1 MKERPLLLWV
11 DLTEGEHEPAL
22 PGGAEERCTIHV
34 IYDYGQINAVIDALD
49 PDVLCFEYHY
59 PSDAGLTALARTKR
73 DYPKIPIIMVT
84 VYHSEALAVWA
95 LRTRVWDYLVKPFST
110 EDLLRSAV
118 SLFRVC
124 RAQEKASS
132 SREVILP
139 LHDFAYMRNHLKGG
153 EKIIVKAQSYIL
165 QHLSENVQL
174 SDVARYCYISHTH
187 LSRLFREI
195 GGTTFKEFVL
205 QTRIRRAVE
214 LLAVP
219 DITVTSICYDVGFRD
234 ASHFGRVFKRYVG
247 MCPSAYR
254 KTLLDNKRNA
264 PQFLRLAAALA
275 G

>member
-11 DLTEGEHEPAL
+11 DLTDGEHEPAL
-22 PGGAEERCTIHV
+22 PCSAEERCTIHV
-34 IYDYGQINAVIDALD
+34 IYDARQINSVIDALG
-49 PDVLCFEYHY
+49 PDLLCFEYHY
-59 PSDAGLTALARTKR
+59 PSDTGLTALAQTKR

-95 LRTRVWDYLVKPFST
+95 LRARVWDYIVRPFAA

-118 SLFRVC
+118 SLFKVC
-124 RAQEKASS
+124 RAQQNASS
-132 SREVILP
+132 GREPILP
-139 LHDFAYMRNHLKGG
+139 LHDFGYMRNHLKGG
-153 EKIIVKAQSYIL
+153 EKIIIKAQSYIL

-174 SDVARYCYISHTH
+174 GDVARYCFISHTH

-214 LLAVP
+214 LLAAP
-219 DITVTSICYDVGFRD
+219 DITVTGICYDVGFRD

-247 MCPSAYR
+247 MSPSAYR
-254 KTLLDNKRNA
+254 KTLLDNKRTSS
-264 PQFLRLAAALA
+264 QFLQFASALA